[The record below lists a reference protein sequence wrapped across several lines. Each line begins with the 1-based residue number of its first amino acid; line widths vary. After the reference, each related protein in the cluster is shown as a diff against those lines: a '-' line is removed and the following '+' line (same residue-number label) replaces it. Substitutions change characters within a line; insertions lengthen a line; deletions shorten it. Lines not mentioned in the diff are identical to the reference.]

1 MTRTPFDSIYRH
13 GFVRLAIGIPSV
25 RLGNPIANA
34 ERTVS
39 LSQRAA
45 DQHAAVAVFPE
56 LGLSGYSNEDL
67 FHQDALLDASVAALG
82 KVVDASRALAP
93 LLIVGMPLLVEE
105 KLFNCAVAIH
115 RGNILGAT
123 PKTYLPNYRE
133 FYERR
138 QFTSGTN
145 ALTRELTLLGTRIPF
160 GTDIL
165 YHITSIRGCTVHI
178 EICED
183 FWVPIPPSSFAALA
197 GATVLVNLSASNI
210 TIGKAD
216 YRRLLCASQSGRCV
230 AAYAYAAAGSG
241 ESTTDLAWDGHGM
254 VYENGQ
260 LLAETER
267 FSADE
272 QLIVGDVD
280 LERLVQ
286 ERVRMNS
293 FNDAV
298 HEMRPHMPAWRHVE
312 VPFEVPAS
320 DVPLRRSVERFPYVP
335 ADPAARDE
343 RCREAYNIQVQGLAS
358 RLAGAGISRAVIG
371 VSGGLDSAQALIV
384 TVRAMDRLG
393 LPRSHVLGY
402 SMPGFATT
410 DRTRKNAL
418 ALMDSLG
425 ITTGEIDIR
434 PSCLQMLKD
443 LRHPYAEG
451 QPVYDITF
459 ENVQAGERT
468 SHLFRLANQ
477 HQALVV
483 GTSDLSELAL
493 GWCTY
498 GVGDQMSHYSV
509 NASVSK
515 TLIKYLVSWVISS
528 RQFHEPTTRA
538 LQSILETE
546 ISPEL
551 VPGEERGAQ
560 PTQVTEAEIGPF
572 ELQDFFLYYISRFGH
587 RPSRVVFLA
596 EHAWSDRRAGAWPEE
611 VRPEKRAEYDRASIK
626 RWLTVFLQR
635 FFETSQFKRSALP
648 NAPKVGSGGS
658 LSPRSDWRAPSDGH
672 ADAWLQELEREV
684 PNV

>member
-1 MTRTPFDSIYRH
+1 MERAPFDSIYRH
-13 GFVRLAIGIPSV
+13 GFVRIAVCIPSV
-25 RLGNPIANA
+25 RLGNPVENAASSISLA
-34 ERTVS
+34 ER
-39 LSQRAA
+39 A
-45 DQHAAVAVFPE
+45 DKSHAAIVVFPE

-67 FHQDALLDASVAALG
+67 FHQDALLDASVAALSE
-82 KVVDASRALAP
+82 VVQASRAFAP
-93 LLIVGMPLLVEE
+93 LLIVGAPLLLEQ

-115 RGNILGAT
+115 RGVILGAT

-138 QFTSGTN
+138 QFTSGTHR
-145 ALTRELTLLGTRIPF
+145 LTRELTLLNARVPF
-160 GTDIL
+160 GNDIL
-165 YHITSIRGCTVHI
+165 YHFTSVRGCTVHI

-183 FWVPIPPSSFAALA
+183 VWVPIPPSSFAALA

-216 YRRLLCASQSGRCV
+216 YRRLLCASQSGRCI

-254 VYENGQ
+254 VHENGQ

-267 FSADE
+267 FAADE
-272 QLIVGDVD
+272 QMIIADVD
-280 LERLVQ
+280 VDRLVQ
-286 ERVRMNS
+286 ERARMTS

-298 HEMRPHMPAWRHVE
+298 LDMRPQMPAWRHVE
-312 VPFEVPAS
+312 VPFDVPDS
-320 DVPLRRSVERFPYVP
+320 VVPLRRRVERFPYVP
-335 ADPAARDE
+335 ADPSARDE
-343 RCREAYNIQVQGLAS
+343 RCREAYNIQVQGLVS
-358 RLAGAGISRAVIG
+358 RLASTGISRAVIG
-371 VSGGLDSAQALIV
+371 VSGGLDSAHALIV
-384 TVRAMDRLG
+384 AVRAMDRLG
-393 LPRSHVLGY
+393 LPRTHVLGY

-410 DRTRKNAL
+410 ERTRKNAL

-434 PSCLQMLKD
+434 SSCLQMLKD

-451 QPVYDITF
+451 RPVYDVTF

-509 NASVSK
+509 NASVPK
-515 TLIKYLVSWVISS
+515 TLIKYLVGWVISS
-528 RQFHEPTTRA
+528 GQFDERTTHV
-538 LQSILETE
+538 LLSILDTE

-551 VPGEERGAQ
+551 VPGEERTAQ
-560 PTQVTEAEIGPF
+560 PAQVSETVIGPF

-587 RPSRVVFLA
+587 RPSRVFFLA
-596 EHAWSDRRAGAWPEE
+596 EHAWGDRQAGVWPED
-611 VRPEKRAEYDRASIK
+611 VAPERRSEYDRAAIK
-626 RWLTVFLQR
+626 HWLSVFLRR

-658 LSPRSDWRAPSDGH
+658 LSPRSDCRAPSDSH
-672 ADAWLQELEREV
+672 ADAWLEELEREV
-684 PNV
+684 RER